1 MIQTIRKAW
10 GIPELRKKIIF
21 TLLILLIFRIGN
33 AITVPYVDV
42 GLLETYLDQMGGTIL
57 GLYNVMSGGAFAQAT
72 VFALSIQPY
81 INASIIIQLLTV
93 AIPALE
99 RLAKDGGEEGRKKI
113 QSITRYTTVGIAI
126 LQAVG
131 YYFMMRNYNLL
142 ASDATGIWPA
152 LVIVVSFIAGSSFV
166 MWMGEQVTEFG
177 IGNGISI
184 ILFAGILSR
193 IPTSVSSL
201 YSGVVSWANG
211 GAAADGAL
219 HPALVVFCLLLALL
233 LAAGVA
239 YQTNWGKYQFAQLCM
254 TTSHYGKAMDTF
266 ADLKGY
272 EDSADKETDARYQ
285 LAMQHMEKGKY
296 QKAAFHLR
304 KLGDYQ
310 DSETQLVTAETQL
323 LQGAQVGDTVPFGTC
338 DWVVL
343 DAQSDGAL
351 LTLEKPLKEP
361 QCFNEQKAEVSWTDA
376 SLCRWL
382 NDRWMT
388 ETFSAEEQAM
398 LRDSDAKSKV
408 FLLSDAE
415 WRSYGSQIKPVKCN
429 WWLRTPSTQKGCA
442 MFVDPYGT
450 IMEAGYPVNAVM
462 KVRPTVWVS
471 YQ

>member
-1 MIQTIRKAW
+1 MADAKKKNAKKKAPPELTPEQRRKLAEKQVIGAGMALDFRDQAHFYNRAAELLE
-10 GIPELRKKIIF
+10 GIPDDP
-21 TLLILLIFRIGN
+21 N
-33 AITVPYVDV
+33 CA
-42 GLLETYLDQMGGTIL
+42 
-57 GLYNVMSGGAFAQAT
+57 AQA
-72 VFALSIQPY
+72 AEYRAKAEEIS
-81 INASIIIQLLTV
+81 
-93 AIPALE
+93 
-99 RLAKDGGEEGRKKI
+99 KDGWEAAYQAALAAKEAAVTAEEFSQAESAFQRLPNYRDADAMAAECAQRYRHLARK
-113 QSITRYTTVGIAI
+113 G
-126 LQAVG
+126 
-131 YYFMMRNYNLL
+131 
-142 ASDATGIWPA
+142 
-152 LVIVVSFIAGSSFV
+152 
-166 MWMGEQVTEFG
+166 
-177 IGNGISI
+177 
-184 ILFAGILSR
+184 
-193 IPTSVSSL
+193 
-201 YSGVVSWANG
+201 
-211 GAAADGAL
+211 

-343 DAQSDGAL
+343 DVQSDGAL

-361 QCFNEQKAEVSWTDA
+361 QCFSEQKAEVSWTDA

>member
-1 MIQTIRKAW
+1 MADAKKKNAKKKAPPELTPEQRRKLAEKQVIGAGMALDFRDQAHFYNRAAELLE
-10 GIPELRKKIIF
+10 GIPDDP
-21 TLLILLIFRIGN
+21 N
-33 AITVPYVDV
+33 CA
-42 GLLETYLDQMGGTIL
+42 
-57 GLYNVMSGGAFAQAT
+57 AQA
-72 VFALSIQPY
+72 AEYRAKAEEIS
-81 INASIIIQLLTV
+81 
-93 AIPALE
+93 
-99 RLAKDGGEEGRKKI
+99 KDGWEAAYQAALAAKEAAVTAEEFSQAESAFQRLPNYRDADAMATECAQRYRHLARK
-113 QSITRYTTVGIAI
+113 G
-126 LQAVG
+126 
-131 YYFMMRNYNLL
+131 
-142 ASDATGIWPA
+142 
-152 LVIVVSFIAGSSFV
+152 
-166 MWMGEQVTEFG
+166 
-177 IGNGISI
+177 
-184 ILFAGILSR
+184 
-193 IPTSVSSL
+193 
-201 YSGVVSWANG
+201 
-211 GAAADGAL
+211 

-254 TTSHYGKAMDTF
+254 ATSHYGKAMDTF

-272 EDSADKETDARYQ
+272 EDSTDKETDARYQ

>member
-1 MIQTIRKAW
+1 MADAKKKNAKKKAPPELTPEQRRKLAEKQVIGAGMALDFRDQAHFYNRAAELLE
-10 GIPELRKKIIF
+10 GIPDDP
-21 TLLILLIFRIGN
+21 N
-33 AITVPYVDV
+33 CA
-42 GLLETYLDQMGGTIL
+42 
-57 GLYNVMSGGAFAQAT
+57 AQA
-72 VFALSIQPY
+72 AEYRAKADEIS
-81 INASIIIQLLTV
+81 
-93 AIPALE
+93 
-99 RLAKDGGEEGRKKI
+99 KDGWEAAYQAALAAKETAVTAEEFSQAESAFQRLPNYRDADAMAAECA
-113 QSITRYTTVGIAI
+113 QRY
-126 LQAVG
+126 
-131 YYFMMRNYNLL
+131 RH
-142 ASDATGIWPA
+142 
-152 LVIVVSFIAGSSFV
+152 
-166 MWMGEQVTEFG
+166 
-177 IGNGISI
+177 
-184 ILFAGILSR
+184 LSR
-193 IPTSVSSL
+193 K
-201 YSGVVSWANG
+201 G
-211 GAAADGAL
+211 

-254 TTSHYGKAMDTF
+254 TTSHYGKAMDTYV
-266 ADLKGY
+266 ALGDY
-272 EDSADKETDARYQ
+272 QDSPDKEIEARYE
-285 LAMQHMEKGKY
+285 LAMQHLKKGKY
-296 QKAAFHLR
+296 QKAAYHLR
-304 KLGDYQ
+304 KLGNYQ
-310 DSETQLVTAETQL
+310 DSKTQLVIAETRL

-388 ETFSAEEQAM
+388 ETFSAEEQSM

-450 IMEAGYPVNAVM
+450 IMESGYPVNAVM

>member
-1 MIQTIRKAW
+1 MADAKKKNAKKKAPPELTPEQRRKLAEKQVIGAGMALDFRDQAHFYNRAAELLE
-10 GIPELRKKIIF
+10 GIPDDP
-21 TLLILLIFRIGN
+21 N
-33 AITVPYVDV
+33 CA
-42 GLLETYLDQMGGTIL
+42 
-57 GLYNVMSGGAFAQAT
+57 AQA
-72 VFALSIQPY
+72 AEYRAKAEEIS
-81 INASIIIQLLTV
+81 
-93 AIPALE
+93 
-99 RLAKDGGEEGRKKI
+99 KDGWEAAYQAALAAKEAAVTAEEFSQAESAFQRLPNYRDADAMAAECAQRYRHLARK
-113 QSITRYTTVGIAI
+113 G
-126 LQAVG
+126 
-131 YYFMMRNYNLL
+131 
-142 ASDATGIWPA
+142 
-152 LVIVVSFIAGSSFV
+152 
-166 MWMGEQVTEFG
+166 
-177 IGNGISI
+177 
-184 ILFAGILSR
+184 
-193 IPTSVSSL
+193 
-201 YSGVVSWANG
+201 
-211 GAAADGAL
+211 

-272 EDSADKETDARYQ
+272 EDSADKEPDARYQ

>member
-1 MIQTIRKAW
+1 MADDKKKKKKKAPPVLTPEQRRALAEKQVIGAGMALDFRDQAHFYNRAAELLE
-10 GIPELRKKIIF
+10 GIPDDPDCAARAVEYRTKADEI
-21 TLLILLIFRIGN
+21 
-33 AITVPYVDV
+33 
-42 GLLETYLDQMGGTIL
+42 
-57 GLYNVMSGGAFAQAT
+57 S
-72 VFALSIQPY
+72 
-81 INASIIIQLLTV
+81 
-93 AIPALE
+93 
-99 RLAKDGGEEGRKKI
+99 KDGWEAAYEAALAAKEAAVTAEEFSQAESAFQKLPGYRDADALAAECAHHYRHLARK
-113 QSITRYTTVGIAI
+113 G
-126 LQAVG
+126 
-131 YYFMMRNYNLL
+131 
-142 ASDATGIWPA
+142 
-152 LVIVVSFIAGSSFV
+152 
-166 MWMGEQVTEFG
+166 
-177 IGNGISI
+177 
-184 ILFAGILSR
+184 
-193 IPTSVSSL
+193 
-201 YSGVVSWANG
+201 
-211 GAAADGAL
+211 
-219 HPALVVFCLLLALL
+219 HPALVVFCLLVALL

-310 DSETQLVTAETQL
+310 DSKTQLVTAETQL

-343 DAQSDGAL
+343 DAQADGAL

-361 QCFNEQKAEVSWTDA
+361 RCLNEQQSDVSRTDS

-382 NDRWMT
+382 NDSWMT

-408 FLLSDAE
+408 FLLSDKE
-415 WRSYGSQIKPVKCN
+415 WAAYGSQIKPVKCN
-429 WWLRTPSTQKGCA
+429 WWLRTPGTQKGCA

-450 IMEAGYPVNAVM
+450 IMEAGYPVDGTM

-471 YQ
+471 Y

>member
-1 MIQTIRKAW
+1 MADAKKKNAKKKAPPELTPEQRRKLAEKQVIGAGMALDFRDQAHFYNRAAELLE
-10 GIPELRKKIIF
+10 GIPDDL
-21 TLLILLIFRIGN
+21 N
-33 AITVPYVDV
+33 CA
-42 GLLETYLDQMGGTIL
+42 
-57 GLYNVMSGGAFAQAT
+57 AQA
-72 VFALSIQPY
+72 AEYRAKAEEIS
-81 INASIIIQLLTV
+81 
-93 AIPALE
+93 
-99 RLAKDGGEEGRKKI
+99 KDGWEAAYQAALAAKETAVTAEEFSQAESAFQRLPNYRDADAMAAECAQRYRHLARK
-113 QSITRYTTVGIAI
+113 G
-126 LQAVG
+126 
-131 YYFMMRNYNLL
+131 
-142 ASDATGIWPA
+142 
-152 LVIVVSFIAGSSFV
+152 
-166 MWMGEQVTEFG
+166 
-177 IGNGISI
+177 
-184 ILFAGILSR
+184 
-193 IPTSVSSL
+193 
-201 YSGVVSWANG
+201 
-211 GAAADGAL
+211 

-361 QCFNEQKAEVSWTDA
+361 QCFNEQKAEVSWMDA

>member
-1 MIQTIRKAW
+1 MADAKKKNAKKKAPPELTPEQRRKLAEKQVIGAGMALDFRDQAHFYNRAAELLE
-10 GIPELRKKIIF
+10 GIPDDP
-21 TLLILLIFRIGN
+21 N
-33 AITVPYVDV
+33 CA
-42 GLLETYLDQMGGTIL
+42 
-57 GLYNVMSGGAFAQAT
+57 AQA
-72 VFALSIQPY
+72 AEYRAKAEEIS
-81 INASIIIQLLTV
+81 
-93 AIPALE
+93 
-99 RLAKDGGEEGRKKI
+99 KDGWEAAYQAALAAKEAAVTAEEFSQAESAFQRLPNYRDADAMAAECAQRYHHLARK
-113 QSITRYTTVGIAI
+113 G
-126 LQAVG
+126 
-131 YYFMMRNYNLL
+131 
-142 ASDATGIWPA
+142 
-152 LVIVVSFIAGSSFV
+152 
-166 MWMGEQVTEFG
+166 
-177 IGNGISI
+177 
-184 ILFAGILSR
+184 
-193 IPTSVSSL
+193 
-201 YSGVVSWANG
+201 
-211 GAAADGAL
+211 

-323 LQGAQVGDTVPFGTC
+323 LQGAQVGDSVPFGTC

-343 DAQSDGAL
+343 AAQSDGAL

>member
-1 MIQTIRKAW
+1 MADAKKKNAKKKAPPELTPEQRRKLAEKQVIGAGMALDFRDQAHFYNRAAELLE
-10 GIPELRKKIIF
+10 GIPDDP
-21 TLLILLIFRIGN
+21 N
-33 AITVPYVDV
+33 CA
-42 GLLETYLDQMGGTIL
+42 
-57 GLYNVMSGGAFAQAT
+57 AQA
-72 VFALSIQPY
+72 AEYRAKAEEIS
-81 INASIIIQLLTV
+81 
-93 AIPALE
+93 
-99 RLAKDGGEEGRKKI
+99 KDGWEAAYQAALAAKEAAVTAEEFSQAESAFQRLPNYRDADAMAAECAQRYRHLARK
-113 QSITRYTTVGIAI
+113 G
-126 LQAVG
+126 
-131 YYFMMRNYNLL
+131 
-142 ASDATGIWPA
+142 
-152 LVIVVSFIAGSSFV
+152 
-166 MWMGEQVTEFG
+166 
-177 IGNGISI
+177 
-184 ILFAGILSR
+184 
-193 IPTSVSSL
+193 
-201 YSGVVSWANG
+201 
-211 GAAADGAL
+211 

-296 QKAAFHLR
+296 PKAAFHLR

-323 LQGAQVGDTVPFGTC
+323 LQGAQVGDTVPFGIC

-388 ETFSAEEQAM
+388 GTFSAEEQSM

>member
-1 MIQTIRKAW
+1 MADAKKKNAKKKAPPELTPEQRRKLAEKQVIGAGMALDFRDQAHFYNRAAELLE
-10 GIPELRKKIIF
+10 GIPDDP
-21 TLLILLIFRIGN
+21 N
-33 AITVPYVDV
+33 CA
-42 GLLETYLDQMGGTIL
+42 
-57 GLYNVMSGGAFAQAT
+57 AQA
-72 VFALSIQPY
+72 AEYRAKAEEIS
-81 INASIIIQLLTV
+81 
-93 AIPALE
+93 
-99 RLAKDGGEEGRKKI
+99 KDGWEAAYQAALAAKEAAVTAEEFSQAESAFQRLPNYRDADAMAAECAQRYRHLARK
-113 QSITRYTTVGIAI
+113 G
-126 LQAVG
+126 
-131 YYFMMRNYNLL
+131 
-142 ASDATGIWPA
+142 
-152 LVIVVSFIAGSSFV
+152 
-166 MWMGEQVTEFG
+166 
-177 IGNGISI
+177 
-184 ILFAGILSR
+184 
-193 IPTSVSSL
+193 
-201 YSGVVSWANG
+201 
-211 GAAADGAL
+211 

-382 NDRWMT
+382 NDRWRT

>member
-1 MIQTIRKAW
+1 MADAKKKNAKKKAPPELTPEQRRKLAEKQVIGAGMALDFRDQAHFYNRAAELLE
-10 GIPELRKKIIF
+10 GIPDDP
-21 TLLILLIFRIGN
+21 N
-33 AITVPYVDV
+33 CA
-42 GLLETYLDQMGGTIL
+42 
-57 GLYNVMSGGAFAQAT
+57 AQA
-72 VFALSIQPY
+72 AEYRAKAEEIS
-81 INASIIIQLLTV
+81 
-93 AIPALE
+93 
-99 RLAKDGGEEGRKKI
+99 KDGWEAAYQAALAAKEAAVTAEEFSQAESAFQRLPNYRDADAMAAECAQRYRHLARK
-113 QSITRYTTVGIAI
+113 G
-126 LQAVG
+126 
-131 YYFMMRNYNLL
+131 
-142 ASDATGIWPA
+142 
-152 LVIVVSFIAGSSFV
+152 
-166 MWMGEQVTEFG
+166 
-177 IGNGISI
+177 
-184 ILFAGILSR
+184 
-193 IPTSVSSL
+193 
-201 YSGVVSWANG
+201 
-211 GAAADGAL
+211 
-219 HPALVVFCLLLALL
+219 HPALVVFFLLLALL

-323 LQGAQVGDTVPFGTC
+323 LQGAQVGDSVPFGTC

-361 QCFNEQKAEVSWTDA
+361 QCFNEQKTEVSWTDA

-388 ETFSAEEQAM
+388 GTFSAEEQSM

>member
-1 MIQTIRKAW
+1 MADAKKKNAKKKAPPELTPEQRRKLAEKQVIGAGMALDFRDQAHFYNRAAELLE
-10 GIPELRKKIIF
+10 GIPDDP
-21 TLLILLIFRIGN
+21 N
-33 AITVPYVDV
+33 CA
-42 GLLETYLDQMGGTIL
+42 
-57 GLYNVMSGGAFAQAT
+57 AQA
-72 VFALSIQPY
+72 AEYRAKAEEIS
-81 INASIIIQLLTV
+81 
-93 AIPALE
+93 
-99 RLAKDGGEEGRKKI
+99 KDGWEAAYQAALAAKEAAVTAEEFSQAESAFQRLPNYRDADAMAAECAQRYRHLARK
-113 QSITRYTTVGIAI
+113 G
-126 LQAVG
+126 
-131 YYFMMRNYNLL
+131 
-142 ASDATGIWPA
+142 
-152 LVIVVSFIAGSSFV
+152 
-166 MWMGEQVTEFG
+166 
-177 IGNGISI
+177 
-184 ILFAGILSR
+184 
-193 IPTSVSSL
+193 
-201 YSGVVSWANG
+201 
-211 GAAADGAL
+211 

-323 LQGAQVGDTVPFGTC
+323 LQGAQVGDTVSFGTC

-361 QCFNEQKAEVSWTDA
+361 QCFNEQKTEVSWTDA

-398 LRDSDAKSKV
+398 LRNNDAKSKV
-408 FLLSDAE
+408 FLLSDSE

-450 IMEAGYPVNAVM
+450 IMKAGYPVNAVM
-462 KVRPTVWVS
+462 KVRPTIWVS

>member
-1 MIQTIRKAW
+1 MADAKKKNAKKKAPPELTPEQRRKLAEKQVIGAGMALDFRDQAHFYNRAAELLE
-10 GIPELRKKIIF
+10 GIPDDP
-21 TLLILLIFRIGN
+21 N
-33 AITVPYVDV
+33 CA
-42 GLLETYLDQMGGTIL
+42 
-57 GLYNVMSGGAFAQAT
+57 AQA
-72 VFALSIQPY
+72 AEYRAKAEEIS
-81 INASIIIQLLTV
+81 
-93 AIPALE
+93 
-99 RLAKDGGEEGRKKI
+99 KDGWEAAYQAALAAKEAAVTAEEFSQAESAFQRLPNYRDADAMAAECAQRYRHLARK
-113 QSITRYTTVGIAI
+113 G
-126 LQAVG
+126 
-131 YYFMMRNYNLL
+131 
-142 ASDATGIWPA
+142 
-152 LVIVVSFIAGSSFV
+152 
-166 MWMGEQVTEFG
+166 
-177 IGNGISI
+177 
-184 ILFAGILSR
+184 
-193 IPTSVSSL
+193 
-201 YSGVVSWANG
+201 
-211 GAAADGAL
+211 

-233 LAAGVA
+233 LAAGVV

-254 TTSHYGKAMDTF
+254 TTSHYGKAMDTYF
-266 ADLKGY
+266 ALGDY
-272 EDSADKETDARYQ
+272 QDSPDKEIEARYE
-285 LAMQHMEKGKY
+285 LAMQHLKKGKY
-296 QKAAFHLR
+296 QKAAYHLR
-304 KLGDYQ
+304 KLGNYQ
-310 DSETQLVTAETQL
+310 DSKTQLVIAETRL

-343 DAQSDGAL
+343 DTQSDGAL

-398 LRDSDAKSKV
+398 LRNNDAKSKV
-408 FLLSDAE
+408 FLLSDSE

>member
-1 MIQTIRKAW
+1 MADAKKKNAKKKAPPELTPEQRRKLAEKQVIGAGMALDFRDQAHFYNRAAELLE
-10 GIPELRKKIIF
+10 GIPDDP
-21 TLLILLIFRIGN
+21 N
-33 AITVPYVDV
+33 CA
-42 GLLETYLDQMGGTIL
+42 
-57 GLYNVMSGGAFAQAT
+57 AQAT
-72 VFALSIQPY
+72 EYRAKAEEIS
-81 INASIIIQLLTV
+81 
-93 AIPALE
+93 
-99 RLAKDGGEEGRKKI
+99 KDGWEAAYQAALAAKEAAVTAEEFSQAESAFQRLPNYRDADAMAAECAQRYRHLARK
-113 QSITRYTTVGIAI
+113 G
-126 LQAVG
+126 
-131 YYFMMRNYNLL
+131 
-142 ASDATGIWPA
+142 
-152 LVIVVSFIAGSSFV
+152 
-166 MWMGEQVTEFG
+166 
-177 IGNGISI
+177 
-184 ILFAGILSR
+184 
-193 IPTSVSSL
+193 
-201 YSGVVSWANG
+201 
-211 GAAADGAL
+211 

-266 ADLKGY
+266 ADLKDY
-272 EDSADKETDARYQ
+272 DDSVLQKTDARYH
-285 LAMQHMEKGKY
+285 LAMQHLERGKY
-296 QKAAFHLR
+296 QKAAYHFR
-304 KLGDYQ
+304 KLENYQ
-310 DSETQLVTAETQL
+310 DSKKQLVAAETQL
-323 LQGAQVGDTVPFGTC
+323 LKNAQVGAAVPFGTC

-361 QCFNEQKAEVSWTDA
+361 QCFNEQKTEVSWTDA

-398 LRDSDAKSKV
+398 LRNNDAKSKV

>member
-1 MIQTIRKAW
+1 MADDKKKKKKKAPPVLTPEQRRELAEKQVIGAGMALDFRDQAHFYNRAAELLE
-10 GIPELRKKIIF
+10 GIPDDPDC
-21 TLLILLIFRIGN
+21 
-33 AITVPYVDV
+33 A
-42 GLLETYLDQMGGTIL
+42 
-57 GLYNVMSGGAFAQAT
+57 AQA
-72 VFALSIQPY
+72 AEYRAKAEEIS
-81 INASIIIQLLTV
+81 
-93 AIPALE
+93 
-99 RLAKDGGEEGRKKI
+99 KDGWEAAYEAAVAAKEAAVTAEEFSQAESAFQKLPGYRDADALAAECAHHYRHLARK
-113 QSITRYTTVGIAI
+113 G
-126 LQAVG
+126 
-131 YYFMMRNYNLL
+131 
-142 ASDATGIWPA
+142 
-152 LVIVVSFIAGSSFV
+152 
-166 MWMGEQVTEFG
+166 
-177 IGNGISI
+177 
-184 ILFAGILSR
+184 
-193 IPTSVSSL
+193 
-201 YSGVVSWANG
+201 
-211 GAAADGAL
+211 

-304 KLGDYQ
+304 KLGNYQ
-310 DSETQLVTAETQL
+310 DSQTQLVTAETQL

-361 QCFNEQKAEVSWTDA
+361 QCFQEKQSDVSWTDS

-382 NDRWMT
+382 NDSWMT

-408 FLLSDAE
+408 FLLSNKE
-415 WRSYGSQIKPVKCN
+415 WAAYGSQIKPVKCN
-429 WWLRTPSTQKGCA
+429 WWLRTPGTQKDCA

-471 YQ
+471 YP

>member
-1 MIQTIRKAW
+1 MADAKKKNAKKKAPPELTPEQRRKLAEKQVIGAGMALDFRDQAHFYNRAAELLE
-10 GIPELRKKIIF
+10 GIPDDP
-21 TLLILLIFRIGN
+21 N
-33 AITVPYVDV
+33 CA
-42 GLLETYLDQMGGTIL
+42 
-57 GLYNVMSGGAFAQAT
+57 AQA
-72 VFALSIQPY
+72 AEYRAKAEEIS
-81 INASIIIQLLTV
+81 
-93 AIPALE
+93 
-99 RLAKDGGEEGRKKI
+99 KDGWEAAYQAALAAKETAVTAEEFSQAESAFQRLPNYRDADAMAAECAQRYRHLARK
-113 QSITRYTTVGIAI
+113 G
-126 LQAVG
+126 
-131 YYFMMRNYNLL
+131 
-142 ASDATGIWPA
+142 
-152 LVIVVSFIAGSSFV
+152 
-166 MWMGEQVTEFG
+166 
-177 IGNGISI
+177 
-184 ILFAGILSR
+184 
-193 IPTSVSSL
+193 
-201 YSGVVSWANG
+201 
-211 GAAADGAL
+211 

-388 ETFSAEEQAM
+388 GTFSAEEQSM

>member
-1 MIQTIRKAW
+1 MADAKKKNAKKKAPPELTPEQRRKLAEKQVIGAGMALDFRDQAHFYNRAAELLE
-10 GIPELRKKIIF
+10 GIPDDP
-21 TLLILLIFRIGN
+21 N
-33 AITVPYVDV
+33 CA
-42 GLLETYLDQMGGTIL
+42 
-57 GLYNVMSGGAFAQAT
+57 AQA
-72 VFALSIQPY
+72 AEYRAKAEEIS
-81 INASIIIQLLTV
+81 
-93 AIPALE
+93 
-99 RLAKDGGEEGRKKI
+99 KDGWEAAYQAALAAKEAAVTAEEFSQAESAFQRLPNYRDADAMAAECAQRYRHLARK
-113 QSITRYTTVGIAI
+113 G
-126 LQAVG
+126 
-131 YYFMMRNYNLL
+131 
-142 ASDATGIWPA
+142 
-152 LVIVVSFIAGSSFV
+152 
-166 MWMGEQVTEFG
+166 
-177 IGNGISI
+177 
-184 ILFAGILSR
+184 
-193 IPTSVSSL
+193 
-201 YSGVVSWANG
+201 
-211 GAAADGAL
+211 

>member
-1 MIQTIRKAW
+1 MADAKKKNAKKKAP
-10 GIPELRKKIIF
+10 PELTPEQRRKLAEKQVIGAGMA
-21 TLLILLIFRIGN
+21 LDFRDQAHFYN
-33 AITVPYVDV
+33 RAAE
-42 GLLETYLDQMGGTIL
+42 LLECIPDDP
-57 GLYNVMSGGAFAQAT
+57 NCAAQA
-72 VFALSIQPY
+72 AEYRAKAEEIS
-81 INASIIIQLLTV
+81 
-93 AIPALE
+93 
-99 RLAKDGGEEGRKKI
+99 KDGWEAAYQAALAAKEAAVTAEEFSQAESAFQRLPNYRDADAMAAECAQRYRHLARK
-113 QSITRYTTVGIAI
+113 G
-126 LQAVG
+126 
-131 YYFMMRNYNLL
+131 
-142 ASDATGIWPA
+142 
-152 LVIVVSFIAGSSFV
+152 
-166 MWMGEQVTEFG
+166 
-177 IGNGISI
+177 
-184 ILFAGILSR
+184 
-193 IPTSVSSL
+193 
-201 YSGVVSWANG
+201 
-211 GAAADGAL
+211 

-361 QCFNEQKAEVSWTDA
+361 QCFNEQKTEVSWTDA

-388 ETFSAEEQAM
+388 GTFSAEEQSM